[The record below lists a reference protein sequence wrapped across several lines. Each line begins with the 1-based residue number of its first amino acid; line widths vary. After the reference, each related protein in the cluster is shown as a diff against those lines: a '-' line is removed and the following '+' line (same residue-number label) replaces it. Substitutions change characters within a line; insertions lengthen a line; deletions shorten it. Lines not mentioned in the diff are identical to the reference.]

1 MTRYAIDGVVTI
13 AEASDMLGISRQRV
27 HKLIQ
32 SGLLRARQSGS
43 TWLIDRASVE
53 ERRKTT
59 SGQ

>member
-32 SGLLRARQSGS
+32 SGALRARQSGS

-53 ERRKTT
+53 ERREATDR
-59 SGQ
+59 Q